1 MPAEGDKDKEASL
14 DRLID
19 DKVAAVLAANDQQ
32 VLEAAPGSPKKGI
45 PKNILLYSDRKRELE
60 KSPELCLNHH
70 SPTRPIVKAEAS
82 IIDDIKREK
91 GIIIDA
97 NSNKKRL
104 KEEKTGLI
112 ETDSK
117 YFETEKLSNEELENA
132 KNKLKEE
139 Q

>member
-91 GIIIDA
+91 EGTGR
-97 NSNKKRL
+97 KR
-104 KEEKTGLI
+104 KAKASI
-112 ETDSK
+112 
-117 YFETEKLSNEELENA
+117 NEEIKLENVDKPKRGRPLREKKA
-132 KNKLKEE
+132 
-139 Q
+139 